1 MSIEKRPVDVASAA
15 GFSVHLFTAS
25 GGAVAV
31 LALYAAIERNFAAC
45 FAWLGLAFFIDGI
58 DGTLARAARVQV
70 TAASIDGTVLDL
82 VIDFLTYVLV
92 PVVALWRS
100 DLMPTEASF
109 WIGLIV
115 TIASALYFA
124 DTRMKT
130 DDLWFRGF
138 PATWNIVVFYLFVL
152 RPPWVV
158 SAIHSA
164 WGGGAHVHP
173 DRVRASVA
181 GRAVARAHHRHDLRM
196 VRPGGDGDRRASCA
210 AGLGRLGPDRDG
222 GLFPGAAASAPF
234 AAGAR
239 LSVIR
244 RRNLASALRAGLNP
258 WYSRDL
264 AMLLGFIAGLVA
276 EWLRRGLQILAPRFD
291 SGRGLQIKAKVS
303 HEKASRPVASTC
315 RSSKIRDRLSCR
327 RVS

>member
-1 MSIEKRPVDVASAA
+1 MSIEKRPVGVASAA

-70 TAASIDGTVLDL
+70 TAASIDGAVLDL

-138 PATWNIVVFYLFVL
+138 PATWNVVVLYLFVL
-152 RPPWVV
+152 RPPWIL
-158 SAIHSA
+158 SALILLA
-164 WGGGAHVHP
+164 AAVLMFTPIVFVHP
-173 DRVRASVA
+173 LRVVR
-181 GRAVARAHHRHDLRM
+181 LRGVTIAM
-196 VRPGGDGDRRASCA
+196 TA
-210 AGLGRLGPDRDG
+210 AWFAL
-222 GLFPGAAASAPF
+222 AA
-234 AAGAR
+234 
-239 LSVIR
+239 
-244 RRNLASALRAGLNP
+244 
-258 WYSRDL
+258 
-264 AMLLGFIAGLVA
+264 IAII
-276 EWLRRGLQILAPRFD
+276 EKLAPPAWV
-291 SGRGLQIKAKVS
+291 GWGLIAT
-303 HEKASRPVASTC
+303 AAYF
-315 RSSKIRDRLSCR
+315 LSLPLMR
-327 RVS
+327 HSPLARN

>member
-1 MSIEKRPVDVASAA
+1 MSIEKRPVNVASAA

-45 FAWLGLAFFIDGI
+45 FAWLGLALFIDGI

-109 WIGLIV
+109 WIGLVV

-138 PATWNIVVFYLFVL
+138 PATWNVLVLYLFVL
-152 RPPWVV
+152 RPPWMI
-158 SAIHSA
+158 SAVI
-164 WGGGAHVHP
+164 
-173 DRVRASVA
+173 
-181 GRAVARAHHRHDLRM
+181 L
-196 VRPGGDGDRRASCA
+196 
-210 AGLGRLGPDRDG
+210 L
-222 GLFPGAAASAPF
+222 GAAALMFTPVVFVHPLRVVRLRSLTIAMTVAWF
-234 AAGAR
+234 A
-239 LSVIR
+239 
-244 RRNLASALRAGLNP
+244 LAA
-258 WYSRDL
+258 
-264 AMLLGFIAGLVA
+264 IAVV
-276 EWLRRGLQILAPRFD
+276 EKLAPPAWV
-291 SGRGLQIKAKVS
+291 GWGLIATAVYFLGLPLLRHS
-303 HEKASRPVASTC
+303 PLA
-315 RSSKIRDRLSCR
+315 DD
-327 RVS
+327 

>member
-31 LALYAAIERNFAAC
+31 LALYAAIERHFAIC
-45 FAWLGLAFFIDGI
+45 FAWLGLALFIDGV
-58 DGTLARAARVQV
+58 DGTLARAARVHE
-70 TAASIDGTVLDL
+70 TAATIDGVVLDL
-82 VIDFLTYVLV
+82 VIDFLTYVVV

-158 SAIHSA
+158 SATI
-164 WGGGAHVHP
+164 
-173 DRVRASVA
+173 
-181 GRAVARAHHRHDLRM
+181 L
-196 VRPGGDGDRRASCA
+196 
-210 AGLGRLGPDRDG
+210 L
-222 GLFPGAAASAPF
+222 GAAALMFTPIVF
-234 AAGAR
+234 
-239 LSVIR
+239 VHP
-244 RRNLASALRAGLNP
+244 LRVV
-258 WYSRDL
+258 R
-264 AMLLGFIAGLVA
+264 M
-276 EWLRRGLQILAPRFD
+276 RGLTIAMMLSWFALAATAVVEN
-291 SGRGLQIKAKVS
+291 L
-303 HEKASRPVASTC
+303 RPSAWV
-315 RSSKIRDRLSCR
+315 
-327 RVS
+327 

>member
-1 MSIEKRPVDVASAA
+1 MTIEKRPVDVASAA

-45 FAWLGLAFFIDGI
+45 FAWLGLAFFIDGV
-58 DGTLARAARVQV
+58 DGTLARAARVHV
-70 TAASIDGTVLDL
+70 TAAAIDGVVLDL

-138 PATWNIVVFYLFVL
+138 PATWNIIVLYLFVL

-158 SAIHSA
+158 SALLLLR
-164 WGGGAHVHP
+164 GGGAHVHA
-173 DRVRASVA
+173 DRVCASAA
-181 GRAVARAHHRHDLRM
+181 GGQAARHDDRHVGRL
-196 VRPGGDGDRRASCA
+196 VRSGGDRHRREPGAC
-210 AGLGRLGPDRDG
+210 GLGGVGPGRDG
-222 GLFPGAAASAPF
+222 RVFPGAAAHASF
-234 AAGAR
+234 VMGA
-239 LSVIR
+239 
-244 RRNLASALRAGLNP
+244 
-258 WYSRDL
+258 
-264 AMLLGFIAGLVA
+264 
-276 EWLRRGLQILAPRFD
+276 E
-291 SGRGLQIKAKVS
+291 
-303 HEKASRPVASTC
+303 
-315 RSSKIRDRLSCR
+315 
-327 RVS
+327 